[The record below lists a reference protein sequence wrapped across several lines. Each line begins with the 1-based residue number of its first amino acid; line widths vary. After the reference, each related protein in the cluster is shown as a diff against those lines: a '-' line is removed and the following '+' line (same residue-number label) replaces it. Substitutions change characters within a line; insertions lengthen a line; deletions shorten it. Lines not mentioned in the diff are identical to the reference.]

1 MDEFSL
7 MKAQILASIDG
18 HNSCIHRRASKN
30 NVSSIEP
37 TVLMENGTT
46 KMMNNNKCIEEKSD
60 TKAETVNK
68 DCSNHQISVN
78 EYKKLRK
85 LLCYDDA
92 PKYLQFN
99 SYIRNGYRN
108 LLPTKLCLESIFWW
122 TNETINIWSHIFGW
136 FLFLGLSFVDITFL
150 NIHATSYDK
159 IVVCALLICFQM
171 CMILSSVY
179 HTFSCRSEK
188 DYDCFLAYDL
198 FGIALSL
205 FAIYISGIYYA
216 FWCHDKLRNFYI
228 FTVGAIFIAALILQI
243 PKLKVHSNVKMIMFV
258 AWAAYGVIPTI
269 HWTIEMG
276 GFENA
281 MVRLL
286 IPRVIGMYII
296 VGLAFLIY
304 ITRIPE
310 RWFTGKVDYLGHSH
324 NLWHIL
330 VVCALYYW
338 HNTGMM
344 YAIHMIENGCL
355 EDRIKCYQ
363 NPSDV
368 TLSS

>member
-1 MDEFSL
+1 MVFISRTEL
-7 MKAQILASIDG
+7 CG
-18 HNSCIHRRASKN
+18 H
-30 NVSSIEP
+30 
-37 TVLMENGTT
+37 
-46 KMMNNNKCIEEKSD
+46 
-60 TKAETVNK
+60 
-68 DCSNHQISVN
+68 
-78 EYKKLRK
+78 
-85 LLCYDDA
+85 
-92 PKYLQFN
+92 
-99 SYIRNGYRN
+99 
-108 LLPTKLCLESIFWW
+108 
-122 TNETINIWSHIFGW
+122 
-136 FLFLGLSFVDITFL
+136 TFL

-338 HNTGMM
+338 HNT
-344 YAIHMIENGCL
+344 AVN
-355 EDRIKCYQ
+355 
-363 NPSDV
+363 S
-368 TLSS
+368 